1 MSHLVFSF
9 LCVFLNVHPLILL
22 FVDIYSFCS
31 LYSSCLYCFIYLF
44 LFFFCFKYHI
54 FHFLYTKN
62 CLLFLFDPCRV
73 ICTFLICSALPAVK
87 WYTYQATTRLLQPH
101 ICNAGGSLIYRLKIL
116 PMNWFGSTHPP
127 LLVFQAT
134 LLSTLPPLF
143 LSLERF
149 LAHFSFSYKHLKKN
163 NL

>member
-54 FHFLYTKN
+54 FRFLYTKT

-73 ICTFLICSALPAVK
+73 ICTFLICSALPDVK
-87 WYTYQATTRLLQPH
+87 WYTYQATTRLLQPR
-101 ICNAGGSLIYRLKIL
+101 IGNTGGSLIYWVKIL
-116 PMNWFGSTHPP
+116 PMNWFGLTHPP

-143 LSLERF
+143 FKFRTFFSPF
-149 LAHFSFSYKHLKKN
+149 LFQLQASKEN
-163 NL
+163 